1 MEAIEARAT
10 LKHFRISPQKTRLV
24 ADLIRGQGVEQAK
37 KTLAFT
43 QKKAARVLLKLLNS
57 AIANAE
63 DKSVEDTEILMV
75 SEIWVSQGPV
85 QKRYMPRARGKADVL
100 RKPSSHVTIIV
111 KEDLEAKKAEEARRA
126 EQEAKRAKKRAAK
139 KKAGS
144 KKADDKNKKD
154 EAPAVE
160 KATAKS
166 KKAADAGKDETPAK
180 KATTKKTAVKK
191 AKAEP
196 SAVKKDKNEETKA
209 KSAKDKSSD
218 KGKN

>member
-63 DKSVEDTEILMV
+63 EKSVEDTELLLV

-85 QKRYMPRARGKADVL
+85 QKRYMPRARGRADVL
-100 RKPSSHVTIIV
+100 RKPTSHVTIVV

-126 EQEAKRAKKRAAK
+126 ELEAKRAKKRAAK
-139 KKAGS
+139 KKADS
-144 KKADDKNKKD
+144 RKAEEEKD
-154 EAPAVE
+154 EKSAVE
-160 KATAKS
+160 KKEAEAK
-166 KKAADAGKDETPAK
+166 
-180 KATTKKTAVKK
+180 
-191 AKAEP
+191 
-196 SAVKKDKNEETKA
+196 EETKEKETKT
-209 KSAKDKSSD
+209 KSAKEESAD
-218 KGKN
+218 KGKK